1 MGVKDL
7 GDHFLTFEKEGTKM
21 KTTLLK
27 ATLYVTGG
35 LFCLAGPG
43 AILPTS
49 WWKAMAG
56 WFLDAATLDQLW
68 PASPVFD
75 YGLRVSM
82 VVYLWIGVIL
92 LVAATDPEK
101 HRVQIDIAIGGLLL
115 LAIVT
120 IVAGIANGIP
130 TVWFLS
136 DAIPSLI
143 GAVLLTVFRPRKV

>member
-1 MGVKDL
+1 
-7 GDHFLTFEKEGTKM
+7 M

-27 ATLYVTGG
+27 VTLWVTGG

-43 AILPTS
+43 LLLPTS
-49 WWKAMAG
+49 WWMAMAG
-56 WFLDAATLDQLW
+56 WFLDAATLDNLW

-75 YGLRVSM
+75 YGLRASM

-92 LVAATDPEK
+92 LVTATDPEK

>member
-1 MGVKDL
+1 
-7 GDHFLTFEKEGTKM
+7 M
-21 KTTLLK
+21 KPTLLK
-27 ATLYVTGG
+27 ATLFITGG

-43 AILPTS
+43 VILPTS

-56 WFLDAATLDQLW
+56 WFLDPAMVESLW

-75 YGLRVSM
+75 YGFRASM

-101 HRVQIDIAIGGLLL
+101 HRVQIDIAIGGLFL

-120 IVAGIANGIP
+120 FVAGIANSIP
-130 TVWFLS
+130 TVWFLG

-143 GAVLLTVFRPRKV
+143 GAVLLVAFRPRKV